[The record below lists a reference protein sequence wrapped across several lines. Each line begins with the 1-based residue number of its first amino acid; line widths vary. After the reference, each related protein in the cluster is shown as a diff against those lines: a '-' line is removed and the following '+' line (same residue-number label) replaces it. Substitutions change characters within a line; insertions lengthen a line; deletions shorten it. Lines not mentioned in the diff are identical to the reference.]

1 MSAGANR
8 SAWLAGLGGGVC
20 AIAFV
25 VALWAAM
32 KYVAGLPNYILPAPA
47 SALRALIDGLLGG
60 AFWPHVATTLGAA
73 AIGYGIGAA
82 VAIALAAL
90 LTLSKTAE
98 RFLYLHIVAFQS
110 IPKIALAPL
119 IFIWAGFG
127 LSSSITLVALAC
139 FYPVFVNALIGFR
152 AVDANLIDLYTAFG
166 SSRLRIFTA
175 IRLPAAAGQILT
187 GLEVSIVFALIAAV
201 VMEFVSSRAGLGY
214 LIQNASTTLDTA
226 TAFAVLLLLSVAG
239 ISASALVR
247 AIKRRVVFWER
258 DGRGGG
264 AVVESA

>member
-1 MSAGANR
+1 VNR
-8 SAWLAGLGGGVC
+8 PAWLAGLGGGIC

-25 VALWAAM
+25 VALWATM
-32 KYVAGLPNYILPAPA
+32 KYVAGLPTHILPAPGA
-47 SALRALIDGLLGG
+47 ALRALAEGLLGG

-73 AIGYGIGAA
+73 AIGYGIGATAA
-82 VAIALAAL
+82 VALAAL

-152 AVDANLIDLYTAFG
+152 AVDPNLIDLYTAFG
-166 SSRLRIFTA
+166 SRKLRIFTA
-175 IRLPAAAGQILT
+175 VRLPAAAGQIMT

-214 LIQNASTTLDTA
+214 LIQDASTTLDTA

-239 ISASALVR
+239 IAAAALVR
-247 AIKRRVVFWER
+247 MVKRRVVFWER
-258 DGRGGG
+258 DGQGG
-264 AVVESA
+264 AATVETA